1 MGAEHVGLEHA
12 GNQALSATH
21 LHGIAPS
28 GWIVKRVFA
37 WLNHAR
43 RLSKNY
49 EITAPSAETFV
60 KIICIRRMVRL
71 LK

>member
-12 GNQALSATH
+12 GDQALSATH

-43 RLSKNY
+43 SLSKNY

-60 KIICIRRMVRL
+60 KIIRIRRMVRL

>member
-1 MGAEHVGLEHA
+1 M
-12 GNQALSATH
+12 H
-21 LHGIAPS
+21 LHGIAQS

-60 KIICIRRMVRL
+60 KIIRIRRMVRL